1 MFKLSLT
8 NIVTIVFVI
17 YIVHSMRSIYTLFH
31 PQLCRRNHDDK
42 ECLIPMIQRDALN
55 GEWPP
60 LQFRIYASVNSR
72 AKQDYGKIV
81 HQIAFLDIDEFIERE
96 VNVDL
101 PEHTRNNGS
110 LYLHCFLLPA
120 EHKHQDPY
128 QASWQIIQTV
138 RITTYQI
145 PQAETFRLI
154 TEAKEKQKKN
164 KEASRSVDQLREK
177 GIPVTHFRSKLSLTI
192 VAESPKF
199 DLHALPGEIY
209 QHMQFFQKEG
219 QTYYW
224 PIFYI
229 DELSFL
235 TKDLVQIE
243 PEQKSVMM
251 KIQYRP
257 ISIGKLRLLVTAQ
270 ASLAQLKRM
279 GFSDKDVDEVKGIFV
294 DTNFYFLAMTM
305 FVAALHMLFDVLAFK
320 NDVSFWRSRKSM
332 AGLSTRTVLWR
343 SFSQSVIFVYLLDEE
358 TSLLVTIPS
367 AISCII
373 EYWKVTKSAKIS
385 IYWSK
390 GIPHFRFGTSS
401 AAEIETESFDSEA
414 MKYLTFLLIP
424 LCIGGAIYSLAYIP
438 HKSWYSWIVQCM
450 ANGVYAFGFLFML
463 PQLFVNYRM
472 KSVAHLP
479 WRTFMYKAFNTF
491 IDDVFAFIITM
502 PTSHRVACFRD
513 DVVFVIYLY
522 QRYLYPVDKSRTNEF
537 GECFQDSEIQNV
549 QKTESP
555 SALEPPPQS
564 KLKERKKAD

>member
-1 MFKLSLT
+1 
-8 NIVTIVFVI
+8 
-17 YIVHSMRSIYTLFH
+17 
-31 PQLCRRNHDDK
+31 
-42 ECLIPMIQRDALN
+42 MIQRDAVSA
-55 GEWPP
+55 EWPP

-72 AKQDYGKIV
+72 SKENYGKII
-81 HQIAFLDIDEFIERE
+81 HQIAFLDIDEVMERE
-96 VNVDL
+96 VISSLTVSHQVHVDL

-120 EHKHQDPY
+120 EHKHPDPY
-128 QASWQIIQTV
+128 QASWQIVQTV

-154 TEAKEKQKKN
+154 TEAEEKRKRS
-164 KEASRSVDQLREK
+164 KEASRSVDQLREE
-177 GIPVTHFRSKLSLTI
+177 GIPVTHFRSKLPLTI

-199 DLHALPGEIY
+199 DLYALPGEIY
-209 QHMQFFQKEG
+209 QHMQFFHRDG

-224 PIFYI
+224 PIFYV

-235 TKDLVQIE
+235 TKDL
-243 PEQKSVMM
+243 
-251 KIQYRP
+251 IQYRP
-257 ISIGKLRLLVTAQ
+257 ISIGKLRLLITAQ
-270 ASLAQLKRM
+270 ASLDQLKRM

-294 DTNFYFLAMTM
+294 DTNFYFLAMTV

-320 NDVSFWRSRKSM
+320 NDIAFWRNRKSM

-358 TSLLVTIPS
+358 TSLLVTIPA
-367 AISCII
+367 AIGCII
-373 EYWKVTKSAKIS
+373 EYWKVVKSAKIS

-390 GIPHFRFGTSS
+390 GIPHFRFGTST
-401 AAEIETESFDSEA
+401 AAEIETESFDLEA
-414 MKYLTFLLIP
+414 MKYLTFLLTP

-438 HKSWYSWIVQCM
+438 HKSWYSWIIQCM

-502 PTSHRVACFRD
+502 PISHRVACFRD
-513 DVVFVIYLY
+513 DIVFVIYLY
-522 QRYLYPVDKSRTNEF
+522 QRYLYPVDKSRINEF
-537 GECFQDSEIQNV
+537 GESFEDTEILNV
-549 QKTESP
+549 QRTESP
-555 SALEPPPQS
+555 SALVPSPQF
-564 KLKERKKAD
+564 KLKAEKKAV

>member
-8 NIVTIVFVI
+8 NVVTIIFVI
-17 YIVHSMRSIYTLFH
+17 YIAHSLHSIYTLFH
-31 PQLCRRNHDDK
+31 PPLCQQNQDDK
-42 ECLIPMIQRDALN
+42 ECLIPMIQRDAVSA
-55 GEWPP
+55 EWPP

-72 AKQDYGKIV
+72 AKQNYGKII
-81 HQIAFLDIDEFIERE
+81 HQIAFLDIDEVMERE
-96 VNVDL
+96 VHVDL

-154 TEAKEKQKKN
+154 TEAEEKRRKS
-164 KEASRSVDQLREK
+164 KEASRSVDQLREE
-177 GIPVTHFRSKLSLTI
+177 GTPVTHFRSKLPLTI
-192 VAESPKF
+192 VAESLKF

-209 QHMQFFQKEG
+209 QLMQFFHKEG

-235 TKDLVQIE
+235 TKDLIQIE
-243 PEQKSVMM
+243 PEQKSIMM

-270 ASLAQLKRM
+270 ASLTQLKQM

-294 DTNFYFLAMTM
+294 DTNFYFLAVTI
-305 FVAALHMLFDVLAFK
+305 FVAALHMLFDILAFK
-320 NDVSFWRSRKSM
+320 NDITFWRNRKSM

-343 SFSQSVIFVYLLDEE
+343 SFSQSVIFIYLLDEE
-358 TSLLVTIPS
+358 TSLLVTIPT
-367 AISCII
+367 AIGCII

-390 GIPHFRFGTSS
+390 GIPYFRFGTST
-401 AAEIETESFDSEA
+401 AAELETESFDSEA

-424 LCIGGAIYSLAYIP
+424 LCIGGAIYSLTYIP

-491 IDDVFAFIITM
+491 IDDMFAFIITM

-513 DVVFVIYLY
+513 DIVFLIYLY
-522 QRYLYPVDKSRTNEF
+522 QRYLYPVDKSRINEF
-537 GECFQDSEIQNV
+537 GESFQDTEIQDV
-549 QKTESP
+549 RETESP
-555 SALEPPPQS
+555 STLASFAQS
-564 KLKERKKAD
+564 KSKASKKAD